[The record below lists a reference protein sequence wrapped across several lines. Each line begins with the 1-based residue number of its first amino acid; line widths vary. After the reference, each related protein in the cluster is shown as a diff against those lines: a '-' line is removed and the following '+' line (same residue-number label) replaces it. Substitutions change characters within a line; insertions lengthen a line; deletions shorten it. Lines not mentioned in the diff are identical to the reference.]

1 MVRKRV
7 RECDER
13 SKRKLST
20 MEKQLRKL
28 INQKK
33 VSHGKYGNFC
43 SI

>member
-1 MVRKRV
+1 MVHKRV

-13 SKRKLST
+13 NKRKLTT
-20 MEKQLRKL
+20 MEEQLGKL

-33 VSHGKYGNFC
+33 VSHGNYGNFC